1 MAILITGGAGFI
13 GSNFILNFL
22 QNSKED
28 IVCLDKLSYAGNL
41 DNLNEAK
48 KKSNF
53 VFVHCDI
60 GNSKLVL
67 ETLTK
72 FKPRAVINFAAETHV
87 DRSIDSPKEFIDTNI
102 VCTFNFLEALRR
114 YFDGLK
120 SDLRD
125 KFKILHV
132 STDEVY
138 GTLKKND
145 PPFTEGNSYK
155 PNSPYSASK
164 AASDHLFRS
173 WHHTYNLPT
182 LITNCSNNYGPY
194 QFPEKFIPLFIIN
207 ALNNDSLP
215 IYGDG
220 QQIRDWLYVDD
231 HCRGIMMVLER
242 GLLGETYNIGGNSE
256 KTNLEVATI
265 LCETLDE
272 LKPRNDGKSFKDK
285 IIFIKDRPGHDRRY
299 AIDISKINKQL
310 NWAPLETFESG
321 FLKTIK
327 WYLNNMEWVKKI
339 QSRNYKEWVN
349 KHYK

>member
-13 GSNFILNFL
+13 GSNFILNFI

-28 IVCLDKLSYAGNL
+28 IICLDKLSYAGNL
-41 DNLNEAK
+41 NNLNEAK

-53 VFVHCDI
+53 VFLHCDI

-145 PPFTEGNSYK
+145 PPFKEGNSYK

-231 HCRGIMMVLER
+231 HCRAIMTVLER

-256 KTNLEVATI
+256 KSNLEVATI

-339 QSRNYKEWVN
+339 QSRNYKDWVN

>member
-242 GLLGETYNIGGNSE
+242 GVLGETYNIGGNSE

>member
-173 WHHTYNLPT
+173 WHQTYNLPT